1 MKKTILCLLL
11 ALGLLM
17 LSAAAMAAS
26 DPDNYFFDLN
36 EGNITIADGDTPGM
50 VKVTYGNPQ
59 TTTAEFDP
67 QEHVITVGGS
77 ISPNPLQLSIN
88 TTVPVTIIY
97 QVYIGNNSIPNTIS
111 IADNADVTLSLTGS
125 ANDVS
130 GTLAQPGIE
139 LGSGSKLTIQATEHN
154 NILRVYGISKA
165 ILGPDDDEPPATV
178 ILNSGT
184 VAIIPNSGI
193 SGNVNLVING
203 GQFVANGTTINVNS
217 LIITGGELWAGSD
230 SSTKVTYDGLENN
243 PDSYSNIH
251 YAASI
256 LPHSV
261 DNYGELIVFDEL
273 TLPVDLTIP
282 AEKKLIL
289 ASYHDSSL
297 TIPDDRSLTC
307 NGVIYIYTDSTLTN
321 NGTLTIKNYSILTGK
336 MTNTGTL
343 IINDSSLVMC
353 EGLDFGTLNN
363 TGTISGT
370 GFIDPP
376 LTQNQ
381 PKFLTIKS
389 IENGTVTLAEV
400 EAGIT
405 DAEYSKDGTSWQ
417 DSPVFERVDLSA
429 GQTFYARYKANNFFN
444 ASGEASITV
453 YPVSLN
459 ANGGTIAS
467 GKNVGYYIAGQ
478 STPLPTDTDDVKRTG
493 YTFAGW
499 YDNKELTGDPVTAI
513 GANETGKR
521 EYWAK
526 WTPDTYTV
534 TLDTN
539 GGTIGSGNL
548 TGYTY
553 GEGATLPTDVKKD
566 NYSFAGW
573 YDNKELTGAPV
584 TAIGATETGEKKY
597 WAKWTPDTYTVTL
610 NTNGGTIG
618 SGNLTGYTYGV
629 GATLPTDVTRAGYAF
644 AGWYDNKE
652 LTGDPV
658 TAIGANETGK
668 REYWAKWV
676 IVLTDPDGA
685 VVSGYAAFANRP
697 PVKVPTLVL
706 PEGTTLGGSV
716 MLKYVKVDT
725 TRENTAIYDVYL
737 IDQSGNRVKLPA
749 ACTLC
754 LPYPEGLNQSSTS
767 AYRIHILHEME
778 GGRSEDFDS
787 MSGGLELTPQGLCVR
802 ISSLSP
808 FTITWERFPEINLPQ
823 TGDSSPLLCWAALLG
838 ASCAGLWFL
847 NRRRA

>member
-26 DPDNYFFDLN
+26 DPDNYFFDIN
-36 EGNITIADGDTPGM
+36 EGNITIEDADTSDM

-77 ISPNPLQLSIN
+77 RSSNPLQLSIN
-88 TTVPVTIIY
+88 TTVPVKIIY
-97 QVYIGNNSIPNTIS
+97 QVHIGNNSIPNTIS

-130 GTLAQPGIE
+130 GTLTQPGIE
-139 LGSGSKLTIQATEHN
+139 LGSGSKLTIQATADN
-154 NILRVYGISKA
+154 NSLRVYGSLNA

-184 VAIIPNSGI
+184 VLIIPESSYGI
-193 SGNVNLVING
+193 KGNVNLVING

-217 LIITGGELWAGSD
+217 LITTGGELCAGSD
-230 SSTKVTYDGLENN
+230 SSTKVTYDGLKNN
-243 PDSYSNIH
+243 PGSYSNIH
-251 YAASI
+251 CAASI
-256 LPHSV
+256 LPYSV
-261 DNYGELIVFDEL
+261 ENYGELIVFDEL

-289 ASYHDSSL
+289 ASYHNSSL

-307 NGVIYIYTDSTLTN
+307 NGTIFIYTDSTLTN

-343 IINDSSLVMC
+343 IINDSSLKMC
-353 EGLDFGTLNN
+353 EGPEFGTLNN

-370 GFIDPP
+370 GYINPP

-381 PKFLTIKS
+381 PKFLTIES

-417 DSPVFERVDLSA
+417 KSPVFERVDLSA
-429 GQTFYARYKANNFFN
+429 GQTFYARYKENNFFN
-444 ASGEASITV
+444 ASGETSITV

-467 GKNVGYYIAGQ
+467 GKDVGYYI
-478 STPLPTDTDDVKRTG
+478 
-493 YTFAGW
+493 
-499 YDNKELTGDPVTAI
+499 
-513 GANETGKR
+513 
-521 EYWAK
+521 
-526 WTPDTYTV
+526 
-534 TLDTN
+534 
-539 GGTIGSGNL
+539 
-548 TGYTY
+548 Y

-573 YDNKELTGAPV
+573 YDNEALTGDPV
-584 TAIGATETGEKKY
+584 TAIGTTETGKREY
-597 WAKWTPDTYTVTL
+597 WAKWTANDFTVTL
-610 NTNGGTIG
+610 NVNGGTIH

-629 GATLPTDVTRAGYAF
+629 GTTLPTDVTRAGYAF

-676 IVLTDPDGA
+676 IVLTDPDGV
-685 VVSGYAAFANRP
+685 VVSGDAAFAKLP
-697 PVKVPTLVL
+697 PVTAPTLVL
-706 PEGTTLGGSV
+706 PEGTTLGDSV

-754 LPYPEGLNQSSTS
+754 LPYPEGLNQSSAS
-767 AYRIHILHEME
+767 AYRIHILHEMD

-787 MSGGLELTPQGLCVR
+787 VSGGLELTPQGLCVR

-823 TGDSSPLLCWAALLG
+823 TGDSSSLLGWAALLG
-838 ASCAGLWFL
+838 ACCMGLWCL